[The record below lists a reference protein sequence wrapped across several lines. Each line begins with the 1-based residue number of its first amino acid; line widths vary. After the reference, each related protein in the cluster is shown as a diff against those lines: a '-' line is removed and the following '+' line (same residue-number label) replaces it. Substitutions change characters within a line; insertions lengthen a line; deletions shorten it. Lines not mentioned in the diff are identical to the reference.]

1 MQALTRKDLM
11 SLEKY
16 AEERPAFRAR
26 VMAHKRDRQIA
37 IGPYARLYF
46 EDRLTIQY
54 QVQEMLRIEKIF
66 EASEIEEELKAYNP
80 LIPDGANWKATFMLE
95 YEDVAERRAA
105 LAKLGG
111 VASQVYVRVGERPR
125 IYAVADEDM
134 GRENDEK
141 TSSVHFLRFDLG
153 DELVAAAR
161 AGEPIACG
169 IDHSAYRDEI
179 VLTEP
184 QRAALLADFA

>member
-26 VMAHKRDRQIA
+26 VMAHKRDRQVA
-37 IGPYARLYF
+37 IGPHARLYF

-66 EASEIEEELKAYNP
+66 EADEIEEELKAYNP
-80 LIPDGANWKATFMLE
+80 LIPGGTDWKATLMLE

-105 LAKLGG
+105 LAKLSG
-111 VASQVYVRVGERPR
+111 VATRVYVRVGDRPR
-125 IYAVADEDM
+125 VYAVADEDM
-134 GRENDEK
+134 GRENDDK

-153 DELVAAAR
+153 RELAAAVR
-161 AGEPIACG
+161 GGEPIACG
-169 IDHSAYRDEI
+169 IDHPAYRDETI
-179 VLTEP
+179 LTEA
-184 QRAALLADFA
+184 QRAALRADID